1 MAISAVLLSWRR
13 PENLQQIVSA
23 LRKNPLVKEVLVW
36 NNNPQVTLKS
46 DEAIIINSA
55 HNFLCVARYC
65 LVPLTKHPLI
75 WFQDDDLLISA
86 EKLDAIVSAYSVAP
100 DRIYGCRGRNLIQG
114 RYAPAIVYGE
124 CDIILGQSML
134 FHKRLFYDVA
144 PTFHA
149 LGLIERGD
157 DIAFSLLCRRKH
169 FAVNV
174 EPLVDL
180 GEHDEHA
187 LWRQP
192 GHFSV
197 RQHVVDSL
205 LEVLQRPPLER
216 PGSVAETENGR

>member
-1 MAISAVLLSWRR
+1 MNSQDQMAISAALLSWRR
-13 PENLQQIVSA
+13 PENLPQIVRE
-23 LRKNPLVKEVLVW
+23 LRKNPLIKEVLVW
-36 NNNPQVTLKS
+36 NNNPQIALKS

-55 HNFLCVARYC
+55 HNFLPLARYC

-86 EKLDAIVSAYSVAP
+86 EKLDAIA
-100 DRIYGCRGRNLIQG
+100 
-114 RYAPAIVYGE
+114 YGE

-134 FHKRLFYDVA
+134 FHKKLFYEVA

-149 LGLIERGD
+149 LGSIERGD

-197 RQHVVDSL
+197 RQHIVDRL
-205 LEVLQRPPLER
+205 LEAMQWQSGER
-216 PGSVAETENGR
+216 PGSTAGTENGR

>member
-1 MAISAVLLSWRR
+1 MNSQAPMAISAVLLSWRR
-13 PENLQQIVSA
+13 PENLPQIVRE
-23 LRKNPLVKEVLVW
+23 LRKNPLIKEVLIW
-36 NNNPQVTLKS
+36 NNNPQIALES

-55 HNFLCVARYC
+55 QNFLCVARYC

-86 EKLDAIVSAYSVAP
+86 EQLDAIVSAYSMGTS
-100 DRIYGCRGRNLIQG
+100 RIYGCRGRNLIQG
-114 RYAPAIVYGE
+114 RYDPAIVYGE

-134 FHKRLFYDVA
+134 FHKKLFYEVA

-149 LGLIERGD
+149 MDSIERGD

-197 RQHVVDSL
+197 RQHIVDHL
-205 LEVLQRPPLER
+205 LEAMQ
-216 PGSVAETENGR
+216 